1 MKIFPLAFAAIATLF
16 MAGCAE
22 APTDIPPQYVSSVP
36 YLDMTCRQLGDERL
50 HLADQLVAASE
61 QQDNARTDDTIGVLL
76 VGLPTASMS
85 GGDVAP
91 QIALLKG
98 EAQAVRQAEYRNR
111 CG

>member
-1 MKIFPLAFAAIATLF
+1 MKAIPPALVAVTVLLL
-16 MAGCAE
+16 AGCAE
-22 APTDIPPQYVSSVP
+22 APSAIAPQYVSSVP

-50 HLADQLVAASE
+50 RLADRLVAASE

-76 VGLPTASMS
+76 IGLPTASMS

-98 EAQAVRQAEYRNR
+98 EAQAVRQAEYRNN